1 MNISSFDIKEKFK
14 SVKNVVMQVTPVEA
28 KVRACTSNDPWGAKS
43 TDKSEVAEATYNL
56 YIFLFF
62 ISNNSTVKI
71 IK

>member
-56 YIFLFF
+56 
-62 ISNNSTVKI
+62 
-71 IK
+71 